1 VINIYIT
8 KLTWDN
14 LAHQETY
21 EVLNLLGRSVPARR
35 PPGGRRGGRPLALS
49 DFGDRQLVINQ
60 RSGSN

>member
-21 EVLNLLGRSVPARR
+21 VVLNLLGRSLPARR
-35 PPGGRRGGRPLALS
+35 PPGGRRGGRLQSIS
-49 DFGDRQLVINQ
+49 DFGDQQ
-60 RSGSN
+60 